1 LSLDVER
8 EGLPE
13 GFRDNISRA
22 LRHYGVLDLDL
33 ADDTDGA
40 VLTAL
45 GESVYRIFLS
55 QQRMDNQIPV
65 IAEMLSRWLPEEQ
78 GGCGTPVPPE
88 SFAEVLDRLIG
99 ATQLRFPVIGD
110 AARTLRFRLY
120 DQPRIDEARRDAMDR
135 IRGVLTRL
143 ASAAPDEDEYT
154 AQITRLAQTPVP
166 LSDLLAAHVARADAE
181 AAPLL
186 EVITRRQYEIR
197 ELTDIRRAERDG
209 LPFVIS
215 EYDLSGDRLHPIS
228 YCRRLITS
236 PRLPLRHLR
245 SAHMPRA
252 DASAAPLREL
262 LTRRRY
268 ALRELTDIRRAERD
282 GLPFVIGGYDLSG
295 DRLHLISYC
304 RRVITSSSGAA

>member
-1 LSLDVER
+1 VDPEGEADAGADAPQVVFTGDRRGADEDQVDRALHVVDVLRSMVTGYDVSGDHARELLAEYVDLCSPFTEDCRLLGAELRLLSTFADLCGLSRNRPIAGDEPADASVHCPREHFHALLLSLDVER

-13 GFRDNISRA
+13 GVRDNISRA

-166 LSDLLAAHVARADAE
+166 LSD
-181 AAPLL
+181 
-186 EVITRRQYEIR
+186 
-197 ELTDIRRAERDG
+197 
-209 LPFVIS
+209 
-215 EYDLSGDRLHPIS
+215 
-228 YCRRLITS
+228 
-236 PRLPLRHLR
+236 
-245 SAHMPRA
+245 
-252 DASAAPLREL
+252 
-262 LTRRRY
+262 
-268 ALRELTDIRRAERD
+268 
-282 GLPFVIGGYDLSG
+282 
-295 DRLHLISYC
+295 
-304 RRVITSSSGAA
+304 